1 MHRHPKFYYLI
12 LIFLSLSTSLFAKPM
27 NINFKNLK
35 IKELVHITSRV
46 FQRNILMVDD
56 IKGKVDFISNNP
68 IEKEELLDILH
79 LALKSKGY
87 TLKQENSIYV
97 IVKESEDNDIAWIEL
112 QNVEA
117 KQMMAMVN
125 SFINKQDSIITL
137 SILESSNT
145 LLLKGT
151 STNVKNIKRLIKT
164 LDKDTLQV
172 YVKARIIEVN
182 DNLVS
187 DIGVKYG
194 IFGSEGNSGGLFSFS
209 SHLNGGKAIPTIPS
223 GINLELPKL
232 YSGIALGASINL
244 LEKNRAL
251 DIVSEPSILCINNK
265 ESSIYVGE
273 TISIK
278 TGETTNDTGSIN
290 SYSREDVG
298 LKLKVKPRISR
309 GNKVALE
316 INAVL
321 EGVTTTDPSSQNPN
335 TSKKEVKTT
344 AIVHNGESV
353 ILGGLIETKKE
364 KTEEKIPLLSSI
376 PIFGEVFKNKNQDKK
391 QNNLVIIITPYI
403 IPKSKDLTYVRNQLT
418 QLKLLEERYLKKSL
432 EELKTKE
439 NKLKRKSYSTHEK
452 HYKLLQNS
460 EDLN

>member
-1 MHRHPKFYYLI
+1 M
-12 LIFLSLSTSLFAKPM
+12 
-27 NINFKNLK
+27 
-35 IKELVHITSRV
+35 
-46 FQRNILMVDD
+46 
-56 IKGKVDFISNNP
+56 
-68 IEKEELLDILH
+68 
-79 LALKSKGY
+79 
-87 TLKQENSIYV
+87 
-97 IVKESEDNDIAWIEL
+97 
-112 QNVEA
+112 
-117 KQMMAMVN
+117 N
-125 SFINKQDSIITL
+125 SFINKNEKRVIL
-137 SILESSNT
+137 SVLESSNT
-145 LLLKGT
+145 LLIHGNTIEVQK
-151 STNVKNIKRLIKT
+151 IKQLVML

-172 YVKARIIEVN
+172 YVNARIIEVN

-251 DIVSEPSILCINNK
+251 DIVSEPSILCMNNH

-278 TGETTNDTGSIN
+278 TGETTNETGSIN

-298 LKLKVKPRISR
+298 LKLKVKPRISK
-309 GNKVALE
+309 GNKVSLE
-316 INAVL
+316 INAIL
-321 EGVTTTDPSSQNPN
+321 EGVTMTDPSSQNPN

-364 KTEEKIPLLSSI
+364 KTEEKVPFLSSI
-376 PIFGEVFKNKNQDKK
+376 PIFGEVFKNTNRDKK

-418 QLKLLEERYLKKSL
+418 QLKLLEERYLKRSL
-432 EELKTKE
+432 ANLKTKQKE
-439 NKLKRKSYSTHEK
+439 RKEKSIIKKSSTIHEK
-452 HYKLLQNS
+452 HYKLLQNG
-460 EDLN
+460 ENVN